1 MYIRGPLGVS
11 ENITDIEDF
20 FEVVDLGW
28 TDCQERCLKAEMM
41 RRVTNKKKT
50 MA

>member
-1 MYIRGPLGVS
+1 MYIRGALGVS
-11 ENITDIEDF
+11 EDITDIEDF